1 MQTERRQFPRKPL
14 KNLAYINIEPNNGG
28 IVVDVSEGGLRFHSA
43 GPVPAEGQVKFW
55 FSVNSTDH
63 LNAIGELV
71 WTDDSRKTGGIRF
84 IELPYDVRAKLRSL
98 LGAVNFE
105 PAANTP
111 PSEAAP
117 PIQPPPAGSSAASA
131 ASREALAMEREM
143 DSVAPLHRVITGAA
157 SAVAAGST
165 RPQTYVSAAPRP
177 APAAAT
183 TDAPR
188 ANIMNSPLSLLASED
203 DEYVADLRRARS
215 RHVVTGLGDLED
227 RRHGAR
233 PFLVLLLLLALVA
246 GGYYVYR
253 WKTDL
258 NASASQRLASPPV
271 NMAST
276 EGPASTATTSPVP
289 NPGPQPAGSMS
300 STSAT
305 SAPPASPSGP
315 VGAANPSA
323 SSSTSGPTLSSGG
336 DLSAGNGSAAP
347 SASPP
352 SAPASSAA
360 PAAEVS
366 KKKMDSD
373 ETPRSGKNAKEV
385 RNVKDTA
392 VDAEAAEAEVDEAR
406 QLLHGT
412 NGRRDPSAAVRLLW
426 KAVGDGSIAAELEL
440 AGIYERGDGVPKNC
454 EQARVLLRAA
464 TTHGSETAAQELA
477 ALIRRGCR

>member
-63 LNAIGELV
+63 LNAVGELV

-117 PIQPPPAGSSAASA
+117 PIQPPPVGSSAASA

-165 RPQTYVSAAPRP
+165 RPQTYVTAAPRP

-183 TDAPR
+183 IDAPR

-203 DEYVADLRRARS
+203 DEFVADLRRARS

-227 RRHGAR
+227 RRRGAR
-233 PFLVLLLLLALVA
+233 PFLVLLLLIALGA
-246 GGYYVYR
+246 GGYYIYR

-276 EGPASTATTSPVP
+276 EGPAATATTSPVP
-289 NPGPQPAGSMS
+289 NAGPQPAGSS
-300 STSAT
+300 SAT
-305 SAPPASPSGP
+305 SAPPALPSGS
-315 VGAANPSA
+315 AAAGN
-323 SSSTSGPTLSSGG
+323 SSTSGPTLSSGG
-336 DLSAGNGSAAP
+336 DLSAANGSAAP
-347 SASPP
+347 SAAPP

-360 PAAEVS
+360 PAAEAS

-373 ETPRSGKNAKEV
+373 ETTRSGKDAKEV
-385 RNVKDTA
+385 RNVKDVA
-392 VDAEAAEAEVDEAR
+392 VDAEATEAEVDEAR
-406 QLLHGT
+406 QLLHGA
-412 NGRRDPSAAVRLLW
+412 NGRRDPAAAVRLLW

>member
-43 GPVPAEGQVKFW
+43 GPVPIEGQVKFW

-63 LNAIGELV
+63 LDAIGELV

-177 APAAAT
+177 AAAAT

-233 PFLVLLLLLALVA
+233 PFLVLLLLIALGA

-289 NPGPQPAGSMS
+289 NPGPPPAGSS
-300 STSAT
+300 SAT
-305 SAPPASPSGP
+305 SSPPPSPSGS
-315 VGAANPSA
+315 AAAGN
-323 SSSTSGPTLSSGG
+323 SSTSGPTLSSGG

-347 SASPP
+347 SAAPP
-352 SAPASSAA
+352 TAPASSAA
-360 PAAEVS
+360 PAAESS
-366 KKKMDSD
+366 KKKVDSD
-373 ETPRSGKNAKEV
+373 ETARPGKDAKEV
-385 RNVKDTA
+385 RNVKDVA